1 MHINIQNNQ
10 ENLYEKIKKFL
21 NNPITKFSFG
31 IVGGLTGIGVL
42 SLIAK
47 LIYDK
52 INKNNSIKLD
62 VNDEK
67 YIEKNFFLCAWK
79 NNSCW
84 NDAFIQF
91 LMCPEYRNRKFESE
105 KIMKTLN
112 WIKKILGER
121 HDGNPLSRKIK
132 VPTDVRLV
140 PDGCESWIKNW
151 SENKLLFKKSKS
163 VWEGNNSILFSI
175 PNLRQKYNN
184 LDLYQLGAINGTVEL
199 CDDEIIVFGGNN
211 DEFDKDKIKNFVFMN
226 FIYEIGKKEHF
237 GINDNIFGLL
247 KDYNL
252 YPTFIGI
259 YDDVNYTDPPHLYAY
274 YVIYGKNKMPKYFL
288 CADGMKDSMK
298 ILSVNE
304 GLEKLKNYDIFIKY
318 STGDIV
324 EKYYTPESIVE
335 KR

>member
-10 ENLYEKIKKFL
+10 ENSYEKFKKFL

-151 SENKLLFKKSKS
+151 SENKPLFKKSKS
-163 VWEGNNSILFSI
+163 VWEGNNSILFSVY
-175 PNLRQKYNN
+175 NLTQKYNN
-184 LDLYQLGAINGTVEL
+184 LNLYQLGAIDGIVE
-199 CDDEIIVFGGNN
+199 V
-211 DEFDKDKIKNFVFMN
+211 DKDIIFYKDNNEFNKNKIKNSVSMN
-226 FIYEIGKKEHF
+226 FMYEIGKKEHS
-237 GINDNIFGLL
+237 GINNNILGLL

-274 YVIYGKNKMPKYFL
+274 YVIYGKNKIAKYFL
-288 CADGMKDSMK
+288 CADGIEDSMK

-324 EKYYTPESIVE
+324 ERYYTPELT
-335 KR
+335 KDAY

>member
-10 ENLYEKIKKFL
+10 ENLYEKIKKIL

-121 HDGNPLSRKIK
+121 HDVNPLSRKIN

-151 SENKLLFKKSKS
+151 SENKPLFKKSKS

-184 LDLYQLGAINGTVEL
+184 LDLYQLGAIDGTVEL

-211 DEFDKDKIKNFVFMN
+211 DELNENKIKNFVSMN
-226 FIYEIGKKEHF
+226 FMYEIGKKEHF

-259 YDDVNYTDPPHLYAY
+259 HDDVNYTDPSHLYAY
-274 YVIYGKNKMPKYFL
+274 YVIYGKNKIAKYFL

-298 ILSVNE
+298 ILSINE

-318 STGDIV
+318 STGYIV
-324 EKYYTPESIVE
+324 EKYYTTESIVE